1 MPKII
6 VKIKHLK
13 TSKSVGNFV
22 NYIAKRDS
30 VDMSL
35 NQKVLVGKPTKKQVD
50 FIDKML
56 GEYPDG
62 EESFEYEPDEPD
74 PDVAYERWRD
84 REFDE

>member
-13 TSKSVGNFV
+13 TSKSIGNFV
-22 NYIAKRDS
+22 NYIAKRHS

-35 NQKVLVGKPTKKQVD
+35 NQKVLVGEPTKKKFD

-56 GEYPDG
+56 
-62 EESFEYEPDEPD
+62 
-74 PDVAYERWRD
+74 
-84 REFDE
+84 